1 MINIRKGQFSMKQV
15 LLVDPGRESSR
26 QHRRGDLSGNTE
38 KSDSAIIFIT
48 ANDLEQDILKGNY
61 VVFHLAAVGWGIGR

>member
-1 MINIRKGQFSMKQV
+1 MKQV

-61 VVFHLAAVGWGIGR
+61 VVFHLAAVGWGTGR

>member
-1 MINIRKGQFSMKQV
+1 MINIRKGQIFMKQV

-26 QHRRGDLSGNTE
+26 RHRLGYLSGNT
-38 KSDSAIIFIT
+38 SAIIFIT

>member
-1 MINIRKGQFSMKQV
+1 MSILDVNLPDCTGWEICQEIQK
-15 LLVDPGRESSR
+15 
-26 QHRRGDLSGNTE
+26 

-61 VVFHLAAVGWGIGR
+61 VVFHLAAAGWGIGR

>member
-1 MINIRKGQFSMKQV
+1 MNLPDGTGWEICQEIQK
-15 LLVDPGRESSR
+15 
-26 QHRRGDLSGNTE
+26 

-61 VVFHLAAVGWGIGR
+61 VVYHLAAVGWGIGR